1 MRTPS
6 RWRPHHWV
14 ASTASTSTGTISEE
28 ITSKTETISG
38 SSTSPTYSYLN
49 DGVDIGRITGN
60 GITTWKYG
68 NDANGQR
75 TSVGS
80 TTYDYDAFG
89 NLKVADLGSTTI
101 TYDIDGAG
109 RRIGRTID
117 DGTNVETRRYLLGEG
132 NRLVAEYNESG
143 NLVSQ
148 FVYATGRHVPDLML
162 QGSNIYRIVTD
173 HLGSVR
179 LVVNVANGSVAQRI
193 DYDTWGNGTV
203 MAGATFDQP
212 FGFAGGIGDRD
223 TGLVHFGAREYDL
236 ATGRWLQKDPIL
248 FRGGDTNLYAY
259 VGGDPVN
266 WIDPSGLTV
275 YLCHDPAQLPLA
287 SWFDAQHYWIK
298 TDRYERG
305 QGLMDDGFFLETTWA
320 SHGGRSK
327 SPEANCVPVSDVDE
341 ECVDRRLSSGDSL
354 GQWGFAGI
362 CETHAQSVLDYC
374 SAESVYPSD
383 AAGLSW
389 PGPGYAT
396 WPELWDAT
404 R

>member
-1 MRTPS
+1 M
-6 RWRPHHWV
+6 H
-14 ASTASTSTGTISEE
+14 
-28 ITSKTETISG
+28 
-38 SSTSPTYSYLN
+38 
-49 DGVDIGRITGN
+49 
-60 GITTWKYG
+60 
-68 NDANGQR
+68 
-75 TSVGS
+75 
-80 TTYDYDAFG
+80 
-89 NLKVADLGSTTI
+89 LGSTTI

-148 FVYATGRHVPDLML
+148 FVYATGRHVLDLML

-193 DYDTWGNGTV
+193 DYDTWGNGAV

-212 FGFAGGIGDRD
+212 FGFAGGIWDRD
-223 TGLVHFGAREYDL
+223 TGLVHFGAREYDP

-275 YLCHDPAQLPLA
+275 HLCSRIAELSADKATNIRRGFRHTWLWDSESGFEAGLGPAAGGWGGFGGLFQSTSLNDHRGAHNEVSWKDVHCEPLE
-287 SWFDAQHYWIK
+287 S
-298 TDRYERG
+298 
-305 QGLMDDGFFLETTWA
+305 
-320 SHGGRSK
+320 
-327 SPEANCVPVSDVDE
+327 VDE
-341 ECVDRRLSSGDSL
+341 ACVDSYIDPSLYGQSL
-354 GQWGFAGI
+354 GPWIPLFNDCTAF
-362 CETHAQSVLDYC
+362 TTSVLMSC
-374 SAESVYPSD
+374 HPQSADWSIDMSNAPW
-383 AAGLSW
+383 GQ
-389 PGPGYAT
+389 
-396 WPELWDAT
+396 
-404 R
+404 